1 MIKLPAFLLLLFLS
15 VITSC
20 DPKPYVKHVIKMEKE
35 SEGCSSAPE
44 RFRLISN
51 FGGERY
57 EFSKCLPADFS
68 KDQVKVER
76 RGDTV
81 WLGFKE
87 PSSSGNNILYNITVD
102 IDSYP
107 RYKFLGIDDEA
118 YQIVYSN

>member
-1 MIKLPAFLLLLFLS
+1 MQHFRDIGATKIAI
-15 VITSC
+15 IT
-20 DPKPYVKHVIKMEKE
+20 
-35 SEGCSSAPE
+35 
-44 RFRLISN
+44 RLIGMLKGSM
-51 FGGERY
+51 
-57 EFSKCLPADFS
+57 PADFS
-68 KDQVKVER
+68 KNQVKVER